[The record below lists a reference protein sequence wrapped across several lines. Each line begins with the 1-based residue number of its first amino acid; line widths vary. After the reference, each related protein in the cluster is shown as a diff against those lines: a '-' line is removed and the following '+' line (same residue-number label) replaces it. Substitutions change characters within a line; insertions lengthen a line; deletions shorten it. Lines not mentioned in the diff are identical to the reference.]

1 MQPSLFDYV
10 PSSILHDR
18 DGETYDRERDHK
30 RLDTQAADVFRLMQD
45 SRWRMLAEIAAAT
58 MHPEASISARLR
70 DFRKAGYTVER
81 KHVGNGLW
89 AYRVTRP

>member
-10 PSSILHDR
+10 PPEIIHDR
-18 DGETYDRERDHK
+18 EGETFDRKRDGA
-30 RLDTQAADVFRLMQD
+30 RLNKQAEDVFRLMQD
-45 SRWRMLAEIAAAT
+45 SEWRMLAEIAAAT

-81 KHVGNGLW
+81 RYLSKGLW
-89 AYRVTRP
+89 AYRVTR